1 MKKEVEVDRMNEEL
15 KRKKIECELRMSKCR
30 EIEREL
36 NKKKEQVCSFYFHIH
51 TNTFRMR
58 VVLLNWASTRF
69 RRHYY

>member
-36 NKKKEQVCSFYFHIH
+36 NKKKEQVINMFVVKIIH
-51 TNTFRMR
+51 TF
-58 VVLLNWASTRF
+58 L
-69 RRHYY
+69 RRHSECGSSC